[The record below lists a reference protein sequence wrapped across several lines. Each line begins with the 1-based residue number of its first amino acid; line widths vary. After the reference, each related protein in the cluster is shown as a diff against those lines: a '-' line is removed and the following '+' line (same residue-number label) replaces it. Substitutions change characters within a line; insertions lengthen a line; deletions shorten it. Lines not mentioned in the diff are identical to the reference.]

1 VNRRSILEL
10 PLYCGPLSVEVRSE
24 GSRLELEL
32 PSQAFDIDVMRGLPL
47 QEPGEGFGRTH
58 PLREGLERDRF
69 GLDRSP
75 ERSCE
80 RLGEVVESIGSGGQL
95 DRLVGVLCPDRKAS
109 IDLLRTPD
117 DAVLWGGSARYR
129 DRISLLADPPASANL
144 YPGPWLNKGYERHRG
159 FLAGGR

>member
-1 VNRRSILEL
+1 
-10 PLYCGPLSVEVRSE
+10 
-24 GSRLELEL
+24 
-32 PSQAFDIDVMRGLPL
+32 MRGLPL

-95 DRLVGVLCPDRKAS
+95 DRLAGVLCPDRKAS
-109 IDLLRTPD
+109 IGLPRTPD

-129 DRISLLADPPASANL
+129 DRISLLVDPPASANL